1 MGSRLWIVL
10 TGLVWSAVACTPLP
24 SGPSYTMD
32 VRLHDGKPVRCAV
45 NQPLAP
51 PNPPGPAL
59 TTRERNEAE
68 VLALQPMRLEVGP
81 RSPYPTPYTA
91 PDVQCFAL
99 GGQG

>member
-1 MGSRLWIVL
+1 MGSRLWL
-10 TGLVWSAVACTPLP
+10 LLVASVWGAVACTPVI

-32 VRLHDGKPVRCAV
+32 VRLHDSKLVRCAV

-51 PNPPGPAL
+51 PNPPGPTL

-81 RSPYPTPYTA
+81 RSLYPTPYTA

-99 GGQG
+99 PS

>member
-1 MGSRLWIVL
+1 MGSRRWLVL
-10 TGLVWSAVACTPLP
+10 AVSVWGAVACTPVI

-32 VRLHDGKPVRCAV
+32 VRLHDGKAVRCAV
-45 NQPLAP
+45 NAPLMP
-51 PNPPGPAL
+51 PNPPGPVL

-91 PDVQCFAL
+91 PDVQCLAL
-99 GGQG
+99 PL

>member
-1 MGSRLWIVL
+1 MDSRRWIVL
-10 TGLVWSAVACTPLP
+10 AGLAWSAVACTPLP

-81 RSPYPTPYTA
+81 RSP
-91 PDVQCFAL
+91 
-99 GGQG
+99 